1 MENRADEV
9 WATASRAHLTLD
21 FRFNS
26 QPLAAAFTE
35 RASIGGR
42 GWSNVIF
49 DDKRYDCVLALWGNC
64 TLGLLSFWWHS
75 SRQQPGRGI
84 IAIRAA
90 ESLPALDFRVL
101 TDEQLA
107 TTQAIFEEFREKELQ
122 PAYLAD
128 VDENRA
134 LLDRRVVCDLL
145 RFDDGVYRAVRLLA
159 AKWCAEPSV
168 HGGKRHLG
176 TTAVAT
182 ISGTGRIV
190 PREQEPE
197 QQPLSLTADERAWL
211 DEYKRQLHERFPGLI
226 ESIVVYGINSN
237 RAAYAEVD
245 LNTLVIIKE
254 GDRKTEDAVSQLG
267 HIIDMTGFFVA
278 PSILVYTASDWEE
291 RKRSDSPIYQM
302 VAKDGFQEV

>member
-1 MENRADEV
+1 M
-9 WATASRAHLTLD
+9 
-21 FRFNS
+21 
-26 QPLAAAFTE
+26 
-35 RASIGGR
+35 
-42 GWSNVIF
+42 
-49 DDKRYDCVLALWGNC
+49 GNC

-84 IAIRAA
+84 ITIRAA

-145 RFDDGVYRAVRLLA
+145 GFDDGVYRAVRLLA

-168 HGGKRHLG
+168 HGGKRHLD

-182 ISGTGRIV
+182 ISGAGRIV

-197 QQPLSLTADERAWL
+197 QQPLSLTAGERAWL

-237 RAAYAEVD
+237 RAANADVD
-245 LNTLVIIKE
+245 LNTLVIIQE
-254 GDRKTEDAVSQLG
+254 GDRKTEDAVSRLG
-267 HIIDMTGFFVA
+267 HIIDMKGFFVA

-302 VAKDGFQEV
+302 VAKDGFREV